1 VTPVAGVWVGEGH
14 LRLQDAKDS
23 VVRCYRLRPSKVF
36 GFKKDDPVA
45 QTRWLFE
52 GE

>member
-1 VTPVAGVWVGEGH
+1 MSAGG
-14 LRLQDAKDS
+14 RLAGARHRGRLEDAKDS

-36 GFKKDDPVA
+36 GFKKDEPVA